1 MRISAAA
8 RAAAVLVAAA
18 AVCLAGEVVVLR
30 GGARVQ
36 LKGPPVRSG
45 NTVLLTRS
53 DGTLLSVPASE
64 IDEKATAS
72 LKAAPPA
79 PPPSLV
85 APPETPAEIARL
97 SREGP
102 KARVR
107 ITDRDVAHELAPGVE
122 AGEQAGE
129 TRPGVAR
136 LEVGDYTQEKAGAN
150 LLVKGT
156 LRNSGGTQASNVRM
170 TITALDQKG
179 DSIGGNDASLSA
191 GVVES
196 GQNIGFTVSLPV
208 GERVVSE
215 LRFAPRWVAAPLPP
229 APGEAAAAARQA
241 GGAAGAPAAVS
252 RPPEPTPTPYGRGT
266 LYANPQASA
275 SSTPPADGKTGY
287 IPNAS
292 SPEDQPKPFQ

>member
-1 MRISAAA
+1 VRTSKAAPA
-8 RAAAVLVAAA
+8 MAVLLAATA
-18 AVCLAGEVVVLR
+18 LSLGGEAVVLR
-30 GGARVQ
+30 GGATVQ
-36 LKGPPVRSG
+36 LKAPPVRSG
-45 NTVLLTRS
+45 NTVLLTRT

-64 IDEKATAS
+64 IDEKATAA
-72 LKAAPPA
+72 LKAAPP
-79 PPPSLV
+79 PPASTLA

-102 KARVR
+102 KARVK

-122 AGEQAGE
+122 VVVE

-136 LEVGDYTQEKAGAN
+136 IEVGDYTQQKAEAN

-170 TITALDQKG
+170 TITAQDQKG
-179 DSIGGNDASLSA
+179 ESIGSNDASLSA
-191 GVVES
+191 AVVEP
-196 GQNIGFTVSLPV
+196 GQKVEFTASLPI

-229 APGEAAAAARQA
+229 PPGEASAAARQTN
-241 GGAAGAPAAVS
+241 GAAGAPAAGS
-252 RPPEPTPTPYGRGT
+252 RPPEPKPTPYGRGT

-275 SSTPPADGKTGY
+275 SNTPPADGKTGY
-287 IPNAS
+287 IPGAS
-292 SPEDQPKPFQ
+292 SPEDQPKPPQ